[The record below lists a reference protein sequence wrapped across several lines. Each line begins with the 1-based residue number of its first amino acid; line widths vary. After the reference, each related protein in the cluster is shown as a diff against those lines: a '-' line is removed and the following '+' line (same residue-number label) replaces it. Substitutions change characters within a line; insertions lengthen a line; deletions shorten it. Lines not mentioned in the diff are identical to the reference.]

1 MKFYHAATP
10 EIMKKIVDSGV
21 IRRSWDGVVYLCD
34 NAVDAVKFVA
44 IRGAK
49 IVQVIEVEL
58 DKNEVKESVDHCE
71 AFFGCKAY
79 TYGDDICL
87 PETVKIEEYAVG
99 RGNVESMET

>member
-1 MKFYHAATP
+1 MAKFYHAATP
-10 EIMKKIVDSGV
+10 EIMEKIVNSGV

-49 IVQVIEVEL
+49 IVQTIEVEL
-58 DKNEVKESVDHCE
+58 DEKTVEESDDHCE

-79 TYGDDICL
+79 TYDNDINL
-87 PETVKIEEYAVG
+87 QETVKIEEYAV
-99 RGNVESMET
+99 R

>member
-10 EIMKKIVDSGV
+10 EIMNRIVESGV

-49 IVQVIEVEL
+49 IVQAIEVDL
-58 DKNEVKESVDHCE
+58 DEEEVKESHDHSE

-79 TYGDDICL
+79 TYNKDINL
-87 PETVKIEEYAVG
+87 TETVMIEEYAV
-99 RGNVESMET
+99 E

>member
-1 MKFYHAATP
+1 MAKYYHAATP

-49 IVQVIEVEL
+49 IVQTIEVEL
-58 DKNEVKESVDHCE
+58 DEKAVEESDDHCE
-71 AFFGCKAY
+71 AFFGCKVY
-79 TYGDDICL
+79 IYGNDINL
-87 PETVKIEEYAVG
+87 PGTVKIEEYAVG
-99 RGNVESMET
+99 

>member
-1 MKFYHAATP
+1 MAKFYHATTP
-10 EIMKKIVDSGV
+10 EIMERIVDSGV

-49 IVQVIEVEL
+49 IVQTIEVEL
-58 DKNEVKESVDHCE
+58 DEKAVEESNDHCE

-79 TYGDDICL
+79 TYDNDITL
-87 PETVKIEEYAVG
+87 QETVKIEEYAVG
-99 RGNVESMET
+99 